1 MTHIYS
7 ASGSRRSAV
16 LAAIIAL
23 HVAIFLMVINDPI
36 PVIRIPDRNPGPIIV
51 QIPKLPDPVPV
62 PPDETRPIEFG
73 SDQVTEPVIDF
84 SSTAESDSAATPAEP
99 GLGGDGGLVRP
110 NPPVNWVAAELRGRS
125 SDFASVI
132 RACYPAGAR
141 RAGEE
146 GTVTVAVTIGVEG
159 RAGSWR
165 MLQSSGFSRL
175 DAAVPCVLDKLRFNA
190 AREDG
195 RAVESA
201 ARLPIVFRLN

>member
-1 MTHIYS
+1 MTHVYS

-16 LAAIIAL
+16 FTAIIAL
-23 HVAIFLMVINDPI
+23 HFAIFLVLISEQVPRPVLEREPI
-36 PVIRIPDRNPGPIIV
+36 PIKVYPSKPPVPKLVQPGKPDLVEIGYVKATEPELKIPDFNETKPQAGPGTTGEI
-51 QIPKLPDPVPV
+51 
-62 PPDETRPIEFG
+62 
-73 SDQVTEPVIDF
+73 SD
-84 SSTAESDSAATPAEP
+84 DSAAVDRVKAS
-99 GLGGDGGLVRP
+99 
-110 NPPVNWVAAELRGRS
+110 LRGIS

-146 GTVTVAVTIGVEG
+146 GTVAIAVAIGADG

-165 MLQSSGFSRL
+165 LLESSGFPRL

-195 RAVESA
+195 RAVLSQV
-201 ARLPIVFRLN
+201 RLPIVFRLN